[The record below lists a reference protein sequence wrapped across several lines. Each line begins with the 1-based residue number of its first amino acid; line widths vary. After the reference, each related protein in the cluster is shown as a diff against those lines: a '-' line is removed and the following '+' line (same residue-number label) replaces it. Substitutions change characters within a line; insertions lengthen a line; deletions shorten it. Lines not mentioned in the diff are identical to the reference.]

1 MTDELARPF
10 GFWTATAL
18 VVGGMIGT
26 GIFMLPASIAP
37 FGWTGM
43 IGWVIS
49 IGGVL
54 CVAYALGKL
63 ATALPEETGALAV
76 TGAVLGPFWGVL
88 IGWSYWVSCLAGC
101 AMLAVGTTSYLSVFL
116 PILSERPCI
125 GALASVAILWAVT
138 ILNFAGARSAGR
150 FQVVTTVLKLIPLV
164 AVLAIL
170 ASLTMSGQAHAPPLP
185 SGRAAVSGL
194 TAVVTLTLFP
204 LVGFEAAGVASE
216 RVRDP
221 GRTVMRATMAGTSL
235 AGLLYI
241 VVSMG
246 IVFALPTAT
255 VAASDAP
262 VALFVETFWGRGAA
276 LLVAFFAV
284 VSAVGALNCWALLQ
298 GEVPL
303 GMARAGL
310 LPGWFGRISRQEV
323 AVRPLVLAT
332 VVASLLV
339 MSNAS
344 KSLGGIFTF
353 AALLTTCTALWLY
366 VAVCVAA
373 LIRRVAIPAAALGL
387 PFTIWAMWGAG
398 IAVSALSLALTLTA
412 LPLFFLR
419 DRVDDRPAL
428 VSAEPAA

>member
-1 MTDELARPF
+1 MADELARPF

-43 IGWVIS
+43 IAWVVS
-49 IGGVL
+49 VGGVL
-54 CVAYALGKL
+54 CVAYALGRL
-63 ATALPEETGALAV
+63 SAALPEETGALAV
-76 TGAVLGPFWGVL
+76 AGAVLGPFWGVL
-88 IGWSYWVSCLAGC
+88 IGWSYWLSCLAGC
-101 AMLAVGTTSYLSVFL
+101 AMIAIGTTSYLSVFL
-116 PILSERPCI
+116 PMLAARPFI
-125 GALASVAILWAVT
+125 GALVSVAILWAVT
-138 ILNFAGARSAGR
+138 VLNLAGARSAGR
-150 FQVVTTVLKLIPLV
+150 FQVVTTLLKLIPLL

-170 ASLTMSGQAHAPPLP
+170 ASLAFSGQAHSPPLP
-185 SGRAAVSGL
+185 TAHAAVSGL

-221 GRTVMRATMAGTSL
+221 ARTVMRATMTGTAL
-235 AGLLYI
+235 AGLLYV

-246 IVFALPTAT
+246 IVFALPAAT

-276 LLVAFFAV
+276 MLVALFAV
-284 VSAVGALNCWALLQ
+284 ISAIGALNCWALLQ

-310 LPGWFGRISRQEV
+310 LPRWFGRISRQEV

-366 VAVCVAA
+366 VAICVAA
-373 LIRRVAIPAAALGL
+373 LIRRVAVPAAALGL
-387 PFTIWAMWGAG
+387 PFTLWAMWGAG
-398 IAVSALSLALTLTA
+398 IEVSGLSLALTLTA
-412 LPLFFLR
+412 IPLYFLR
-419 DRVDDRPAL
+419 DRAGSEVVL
-428 VSAEPAA
+428 VNAGS